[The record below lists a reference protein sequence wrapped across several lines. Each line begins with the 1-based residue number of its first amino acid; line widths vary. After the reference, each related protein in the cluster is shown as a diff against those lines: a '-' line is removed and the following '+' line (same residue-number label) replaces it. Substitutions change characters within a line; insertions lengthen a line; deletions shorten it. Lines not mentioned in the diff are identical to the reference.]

1 MIASALGEIK
11 CDSENLS
18 QAKQIEIE
26 RRLIKEEF
34 KGISTVI
41 QESQENYE
49 KQIEALLHEEIQ
61 LLDNCSDVTERE
73 QIIREYEMQRKA
85 LKDKMTR
92 DKEAQLRLIK
102 LQLEQKRKN
111 QLKKSENITGRV
123 SLRKENDESFSKN
136 LDDIQEKIEVNLAKE
151 KQLEISKEIEKIAEL
166 HQNKK
171 AQMKKTFENQ
181 LKTQIDD
188 GNKAEFE
195 RELKES
201 TEKIESDHKNSLQD
215 VLTAFNS
222 MRDADMISEI
232 EMMKK
237 ASKAQEKGVGIKTN
251 GIRAFIGK
259 TYRITQKLHTK
270 ILHNYKI

>member
-34 KGISTVI
+34 KEISTVI

-166 HQNKK
+166 HQNQK

-201 TEKIESDHKNSLQD
+201 TEKIEADHKDLLQD
-215 VLTAFNS
+215 VLTTFNS
-222 MRDADMISEI
+222 MRDADMISQI

-237 ASKAQEKGVGIKTN
+237 ASKSQEKGVGIKN
-251 GIRAFIGK
+251 K
-259 TYRITQKLHTK
+259 
-270 ILHNYKI
+270 